1 MQAIKAQLETSVLAK
16 VRQEHPGTVD
26 ADHLAASVEQ
36 SILAKIQPQLQD
48 TATCAQSALSKV
60 HSLETTVANVATKVD
75 AQESS
80 FKGPLSEQMTRIEDF
95 LGGKRQ
101 RQE

>member
-16 VRQEHPGTVD
+16 VRKEQPSSVD
-26 ADHLAASVEQ
+26 ADHLAVSVEQ
-36 SILAKIQPQLQD
+36 AVLAKIQPQLQE

-60 HSLETTVANVATKVD
+60 HALETTVAGVATKVD
-75 AQESS
+75 AQERSLRDL
-80 FKGPLSEQMTRIEDF
+80 FSEQMTRIEEL